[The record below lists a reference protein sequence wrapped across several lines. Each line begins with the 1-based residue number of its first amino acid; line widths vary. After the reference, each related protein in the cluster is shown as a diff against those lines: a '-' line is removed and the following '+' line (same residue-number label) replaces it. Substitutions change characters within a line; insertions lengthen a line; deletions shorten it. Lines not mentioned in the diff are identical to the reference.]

1 MIIETK
7 SFRVYCDD
15 CGVSIINNAE
25 DDDKIYSTEQDAEA
39 DVVVRG
45 WTKIQISDISSL
57 RVVHLCSACGLDTLK
72 ALNRALAG
80 KRRLTKCKK

>member
-39 DVVVRG
+39 DIDSQG
-45 WTKIQISDISSL
+45 WTKIQISDASPL
-57 RVVHLCSACGLDTLK
+57 RVIHLCPACAVDIIK
-72 ALNRALAG
+72 ALDKALTR